1 MKQDKAIIITIGD
14 ELLMGQTIDTNS
26 AWMAKQL
33 QACGIAVIQRV
44 AVGDDARMIREALDD
59 AIPNCGLVLIT
70 GGLGPTA
77 DDITKPLLCE
87 YFGGKLVIDETVLQM
102 VSTIFEKRN
111 LPLLERN
118 RAQAAV
124 PDTCKVLL
132 NHRGTAPGMQF
143 EKEGTTIIAM
153 PGVPYEMMGMMEDAI
168 LPQLKQKNT
177 HTTILHKHIVTIGMG
192 ESFLADK
199 IADIEHELPSHIKLA
214 YLPHFRI
221 VKLRL
226 TGTSQDAA
234 ALEEEIGQYQQRLA
248 ERLQE
253 VVIALE
259 DLPLEQLVKNVFMT
273 QQKTLALAES
283 CTGGYIGHTLTQSS
297 GASEYFQGGIICYT
311 NQVKASVLGIP
322 DTLLETQGP
331 VSEAVALQM
340 ALQVRQLLKSDYGL
354 GITGW
359 LSPSPQQAPSETGTV
374 WIAVS
379 DGKHTIAQKFHFHYD
394 RIRNKEIAVQM
405 ALSLLL
411 KHINGKES

>member
-1 MKQDKAIIITIGD
+1 MKQNKAIIITIGD

-33 QACGIAVIQRV
+33 QTCGIAVVKRI
-44 AVGDDARMIREALDD
+44 AVGDDPHMIREALDD
-59 AIPNCGLVLIT
+59 AIPNCELVLIT

-87 YFGGKLVIDETVLQM
+87 YFGGKLVLDETVLQM
-102 VSTIFEKRN
+102 VSAIFEKRN

-118 RAQAAV
+118 RAQASV

-132 NHRGTAPGMQF
+132 NQRGTAPGMQF

-153 PGVPYEMMGMMEDAI
+153 PGVPYEMMGIMEDAI
-168 LPQLKQKNT
+168 LPRIKQKNA

-199 IADIEHELPSHIKLA
+199 IADIENELPSHIKLA

-226 TGTSQDAA
+226 TGTSLDAA
-234 ALEEEIGQYQQRLA
+234 TLEMEMGKFQQQLA
-248 ERLQE
+248 ERLKE
-253 VVIALE
+253 VVIAL
-259 DLPLEQLVKNVFMT
+259 DDVPLEQLVKNIFLN
-273 QQKTLALAES
+273 QKKTLALAES
-283 CTGGYIGHTLTQSS
+283 CTGGYIGHTLTQLP

-311 NQVKASVLGIP
+311 NQVKTSVLGIP
-322 DTLLETQGP
+322 GTLLETQGP

-340 ALQVRQLLKSDYGL
+340 AIQVRQLLNSDYGL

-379 DGKHTIAQKFHFHYD
+379 HDVHTIAQKYHFHYD